1 MYCINCGNKLGKGH
15 FCSKCGFDNSE
26 ALDIKETKEPK
37 ENNQNNSSKT
47 VINVCKIICSLIVSY
62 FSGIICF
69 SLLFISIFFD
79 GNMTIMI
86 ISRLILALLFFANI
100 YYVAKPSNN
109 GLTLVGILYIVLS
122 IPAYSLFGLITGI
135 LNLVS
140 KKYEN

>member
-26 ALDIKETKEPK
+26 VLDVKDNNETKV
-37 ENNQNNSSKT
+37 NSHNSSKT
-47 VINVCKIICSLIVSY
+47 VINVCKIICSVIVSY

-69 SLLFISIFFD
+69 VLLFLSIFLD

-86 ISRLILALLFFANI
+86 ISRLILAILFFANI

-122 IPAYSLFGLITGI
+122 IPAFSLFGIITGI